1 MKSPKPTPNSGF
13 FNADAS
19 VDGFQIT
26 YWTCGTTE
34 RKQQYSVEMVLS
46 EDSVMVTVHGISKC
60 LRPWMLNANG
70 RVVVFCPILKNRK
83 GKILLC
89 CWEVL

>member
-1 MKSPKPTPNSGF
+1 M
-13 FNADAS
+13 
-19 VDGFQIT
+19 
-26 YWTCGTTE
+26 
-34 RKQQYSVEMVLS
+34 EMVPS
-46 EDSVMVTVHGISKC
+46 EDSVMVTVHGIFKY

-70 RVVVFCPILKNRK
+70 RVVFFCPILKNRK